1 MVPFA
6 AAKITS
12 KNDSPLWTLASQR
25 SSSISIAQPRSRKFA
40 QDYRVIAGLAEDVEI
55 LGGARDAGIG
65 AQRVASRQQERQ
77 SQAGQLAQRLG
88 IEQFGVPRRRRR
100 LGCGFDHFPAFGRS
114 LGHPQTIETGRSR
127 FPRPQARNATLR
139 TGSGKHLRQ
148 SSKQLRGNGAA
159 R

>member
-1 MVPFA
+1 MKALDQTSSVGPMMRTRVPNTSIRRACSNHSSPTAMVPFA

-100 LGCGFDHFPAFGRS
+100 LG
-114 LGHPQTIETGRSR
+114 
-127 FPRPQARNATLR
+127 
-139 TGSGKHLRQ
+139 
-148 SSKQLRGNGAA
+148 
-159 R
+159 